1 MIAAKCSSQSRELF
15 DTGLIVQQQATWGI
29 CTRRAGT
36 LYKARSR
43 LYRSQFLQ
51 VNTARHPR
59 QRGKPSCRTG
69 QHGQGGPGQLHEEVE
84 HALHHWHLVA
94 TGREDGHLGALMKK
108 KKKRLEK
115 PMKFDE
121 RHLRQFLITNFQF
134 HVHQTLRKLHVQ
146 RSLQEMIFDN
156 IALHFAGANILE
168 NIWNETRTMLQTCDI
183 EKNADI

>member
-1 MIAAKCSSQSRELF
+1 
-15 DTGLIVQQQATWGI
+15 
-29 CTRRAGT
+29 
-36 LYKARSR
+36 
-43 LYRSQFLQ
+43 
-51 VNTARHPR
+51 
-59 QRGKPSCRTG
+59 
-69 QHGQGGPGQLHEEVE
+69 
-84 HALHHWHLVA
+84 
-94 TGREDGHLGALMKK
+94 
-108 KKKRLEK
+108 
-115 PMKFDE
+115 MKFDE